1 MPLGQTMKVC
11 IYSTSI
17 GVKVSAVAL
26 AQSLRA
32 QSDHVL
38 FGIRLKFTRGV
49 STGTLLSS
57 LIVATESASRPLMGF
72 GELND
77 NMIKEL
83 MLLLK
88 IS

>member
-1 MPLGQTMKVC
+1 MD
-11 IYSTSI
+11 Y
-17 GVKVSAVAL
+17 
-26 AQSLRA
+26 
-32 QSDHVL
+32 VL
-38 FGIRLKFTRGV
+38 FDVRLKFTRGV

>member
-1 MPLGQTMKVC
+1 MD
-11 IYSTSI
+11 Y
-17 GVKVSAVAL
+17 
-26 AQSLRA
+26 
-32 QSDHVL
+32 VL
-38 FGIRLKFTRGV
+38 FDVRLKFNRGV

-88 IS
+88 ISWAGIHL